1 MPRAGLPASISTGDA
16 DSERLPLKC
25 SLNAVG
31 AGVWGRLG
39 RPEAQE
45 AGLDAAP
52 APTKNHDLKS

>member
-31 AGVWGRLG
+31 VGVWGRPG
-39 RPEAQE
+39 RPEA
-45 AGLDAAP
+45 
-52 APTKNHDLKS
+52 